1 MAAMAA
7 TLFLMVD
14 AKNTIF
20 MRNGFEKKRGA
31 FASIKNVTGW
41 HGELKQF

>member
-20 MRNGFEKKRGA
+20 MRDGFEKKRDA
-31 FASIKNVTGW
+31 VPSSKNVTGW